1 MLRERI
7 GPGRV
12 ARTSLAVTVILGTLL
27 MTACP
32 LFSKAKGK
40 VVEVKAE
47 NDMGLVDNQLDYGI
61 TVTAVVRNMST
72 RGEIRIMTRLNCDE
86 GEWQRTQDL
95 QFNTEE
101 TKTVKYFFSEPTVNV
116 SNCQYSV
123 SVWPE

>member
-1 MLRERI
+1 MLRKLV

-12 ARTSLAVTVILGTLL
+12 ARASLAVTVLLGTLL
-27 MTACP
+27 VTGCP
-32 LFSKAKGK
+32 LFSQAKGK
-40 VVEVKAE
+40 VKQVKAE
-47 NDMGLVDNQLDYGI
+47 NDMGLIDNQLDYGI
-61 TVTAVVRNMST
+61 TVTAVVQNMAT

-95 QFNTEE
+95 QFNSEE